1 MENKTDNKIVKIKNV
16 SKSYG
21 STEVFKDFS
30 LEIPSGKIIGLL
42 GENGIGKTT
51 LLNMIADL
59 TKPDDGKILVNWHE
73 VSRHTRDSVSYLTRP
88 EHHTSSFK
96 IKHLIAAAN
105 DMHPDFDM
113 QKAERL
119 CENFKIDVKKGIDK
133 LSKGHQERVCLMLC
147 LARKAPLYVMD
158 EPMAG
163 FDPKFKRELVSAILT
178 HIDEGQ
184 TVIIST
190 HLLRDLDSVF
200 DEVVVL
206 TKNRAHT
213 ANADELRESGR
224 SLEDYYMEVLDNEDA
239 D

>member
-1 MENKTDNKIVKIKNV
+1 MDKKIVKIENI

-21 STEVFKDFS
+21 STEVFKNFS
-30 LEIPSGKIIGLL
+30 LEFSNGKIIGLL
-42 GENGIGKTT
+42 GENGVGKTT

-59 TKPDDGKILVNWHE
+59 SKPDSGKIFVDGQE
-73 VSRHTRDSVSYLTRP
+73 ISRHTRDLVSYLTRP
-88 EHHTSSFK
+88 EHHSSSFK

-105 DMHPDFDM
+105 DLHPDFDM
-113 QKAERL
+113 QKSEKL
-119 CENFKIDVKKGIDK
+119 CESFKINIKDSIDK

-147 LARKAPLYVMD
+147 LARKALLYVMD

-178 HIDEGQ
+178 HIDEDQ

-213 ANADELRESGR
+213 ANAENLRESGR
-224 SLEDYYMEVLDNEDA
+224 SLEDYYMEVFDNEDA

>member
-1 MENKTDNKIVKIKNV
+1 MDNTKVVKIENI

-21 STEVFKDFS
+21 NKKVFEDFS
-30 LEIPSGKIIGLL
+30 LEFTQGRIIGLL

-51 LLNMIADL
+51 MLNMIAGL
-59 TKPDDGKILVNWHE
+59 STPDDGKILIKGQE
-73 VSRHTRDSVSYLTRP
+73 VSRHTKDYISYLTSP
-88 EHHTSSFK
+88 DHHTTSFK

-105 DMHPDFDM
+105 DFHPDFDM
-113 QKAERL
+113 QKADRL
-119 CENFKIDVKKGIDK
+119 CESFKINVNDSIAK

-163 FDPKFKRELVSAILT
+163 FDPRFKRELVSAILT
-178 HIDEGQ
+178 YIEESQ

-206 TKNRAHT
+206 TKNRAQSV
-213 ANADELRESGR
+213 NADELRESGR

>member
-88 EHHTSSFK
+88 
-96 IKHLIAAAN
+96 
-105 DMHPDFDM
+105 
-113 QKAERL
+113 
-119 CENFKIDVKKGIDK
+119 
-133 LSKGHQERVCLMLC
+133 
-147 LARKAPLYVMD
+147 
-158 EPMAG
+158 
-163 FDPKFKRELVSAILT
+163 
-178 HIDEGQ
+178 
-184 TVIIST
+184 
-190 HLLRDLDSVF
+190 
-200 DEVVVL
+200 
-206 TKNRAHT
+206 
-213 ANADELRESGR
+213 
-224 SLEDYYMEVLDNEDA
+224 
-239 D
+239 

>member
-1 MENKTDNKIVKIKNV
+1 MNQTDKKIVKIENI

-21 STEVFKDFS
+21 STEVFKNFS
-30 LEIPSGKIIGLL
+30 LEFSSGKIIGLL
-42 GENGIGKTT
+42 GENGVGKTT

-59 TKPDDGKILVNWHE
+59 SKPDAGKIFVNGQE
-73 VSRHTRDSVSYLTRP
+73 VSRHTRDSISYLTRP
-88 EHHTSSFK
+88 ENQIASFK
-96 IKHLIAAAN
+96 IRHLIAAAS
-105 DMHPDFDM
+105 DLYPDFDV
-113 QKAERL
+113 QKAEKL
-119 CENFKIDVKKGIDK
+119 CESFKIDVKNGIEK

-147 LARKAPLYVMD
+147 LARRSPLYVMD

-163 FDPKFKRELVSAILT
+163 FDPKFKRELVSAILS
-178 HIDEGQ
+178 HIDEDQ